1 MIPYRQGMHKSNGSQ
16 HGKVSHRPLNE
27 EVLQSAV
34 EAAKDEVFH
43 TAPPCQRDA
52 GRLYPRVED
61 RLTHF
66 VLREPMKASAMAAGV
81 GALLALVLEH
91 SLKRML
97 SPLFE
102 RRCP

>member
-1 MIPYRQGMHKSNGSQ
+1 MSPDPHGMHQSNGSH

-34 EAAKDEVFH
+34 EAAKDEVRH
-43 TAPPCQRDA
+43 TAPPFQRDA
-52 GRLYPRVED
+52 GRFYQRVED
-61 RLTHF
+61 QLTHF

-91 SLKRML
+91 SLKKML
-97 SPLFE
+97 SPLLE
-102 RRCP
+102 RRG

>member
-1 MIPYRQGMHKSNGSQ
+1 MNPDQHGMHKSNGSH

-34 EAAKDEVFH
+34 EAAKDEVFN
-43 TAPPCQRDA
+43 TAQPYQRNA
-52 GRLYPRVED
+52 RRFYPRVED
-61 RLTHF
+61 RLSQF
-66 VLREPMKASAMAAGV
+66 VLREPMKVSFMAAGV

-91 SLKRML
+91 SLKRMVR
-97 SPLFE
+97 PLFE